1 MFCSRCGRAVRS
13 DANECPA
20 CGWYLR
26 GDSQENYYRE
36 NSQENYYGGNPYV
49 HYPRYKEKN
58 GIAIAGFICS
68 FISPLLGW
76 IFGGIGLSR
85 ADQRNGKGE
94 GLSIAALVIS
104 TIMFVINIIVL
115 GIW

>member
-26 GDSQENYYRE
+26 GDSQENYYR
-36 NSQENYYGGNPYV
+36 GNPYI

-58 GIAIAGFICS
+58 DMAIAAFILA
-68 FISPLLGW
+68 FLLPPLGL
-76 IFGGIGLSR
+76 IFSIIALLI
-85 ADQRNGKGE
+85 ADKRNGKGE
-94 GLSIAALVIS
+94 GLSIAGLAISIVIC
-104 TIMFVINIIVL
+104 IISFF
-115 GIW
+115 I

>member
-36 NSQENYYGGNPYV
+36 NSQENYYRGNPYI

-58 GIAIAGFICS
+58 DMAIAAFILA
-68 FISPLLGW
+68 FLLPPLGL
-76 IFGGIGLSR
+76 IFSIIALLI
-85 ADQRNGKGE
+85 ADKRNGKGE
-94 GLSIAALVIS
+94 GLSIAGLAISIVIC
-104 TIMFVINIIVL
+104 IISFF
-115 GIW
+115 I